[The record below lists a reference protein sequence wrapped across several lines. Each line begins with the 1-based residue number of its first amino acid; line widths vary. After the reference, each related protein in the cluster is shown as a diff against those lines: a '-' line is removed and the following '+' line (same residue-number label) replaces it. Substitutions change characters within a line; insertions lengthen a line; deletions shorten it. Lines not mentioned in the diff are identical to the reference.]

1 MNYKQI
7 KVDRE
12 TKQPDKYYRPNGTDE
27 KIWYN
32 EGLPFGIRT
41 IKIGKDNFESI
52 EDTEWFSTLWERDF
66 VFGKYQEWI
75 KEEV

>member
-41 IKIGKDNFESI
+41 I
-52 EDTEWFSTLWERDF
+52 
-66 VFGKYQEWI
+66 
-75 KEEV
+75 

>member
-7 KVDRE
+7 KVDRK
-12 TKQPDKYYRPNGTDE
+12 TKQPDKYYRVNGIGE

-52 EDTEWFSTLWERDF
+52 EDTEWFSTVWERDF
-66 VFGKYQEWI
+66 VFEKYQEWI